1 MQPFYLA
8 GYDVE
13 QPTCV
18 DGVRAL
24 VAVHRRLQI
33 PATFFLVGLVLEH
46 NRAELRDLL
55 SDALFEVGSHTYS
68 HCHLEQADP
77 ATARDELR
85 RTGDLIDDVFG
96 RRPVGLRTPGGTE
109 RGYRGDRIRL
119 GLISEA
125 GFEYVSA
132 QGWGPGRTMPAP
144 VTAPYA
150 YADEGFPCL
159 LEIPMHG
166 WHENILT
173 RVHPWQS
180 PSQPLSPEAPRTVD
194 EWCAP
199 FATDMLTAL
208 ESELPYYGPTMHPW
222 SLRRFAPD
230 CRQVEALL
238 RLAREHGFRFARFSE
253 FRDDWLAGRVA

>member
-1 MQPFYLA
+1 MRNGFIGGFGLMLLFA
-8 GYDVE
+8 GVFFVQRNRIGKEKKASEAEKQRSDE
-13 QPTCV
+13 LLLNILP
-18 DGVRAL
+18 AE
-24 VAVHRRLQI
+24 VA
-33 PATFFLVGLVLEH
+33 
-46 NRAELRDLL
+46 
-55 SDALFEVGSHTYS
+55 
-68 HCHLEQADP
+68 
-77 ATARDELR
+77 DELR